1 MLVNRRIT
9 ISPYI
14 CVLIS
19 IIIIS
24 FLLAIN
30 IVKDDDFDGL
40 DNNFSWLELFLL
52 IACLVFLILAIF

>member
-1 MLVNRRIT
+1 M
-9 ISPYI
+9 
-14 CVLIS
+14 S

-30 IVKDDDFDGL
+30 MVKDDDFDGL